1 MIEWTGFRF
10 PKGQPRV
17 VAKIEKAR
25 TAAQEERDCRAK
37 VDARDGR
44 RCFVDGCRLKATEKH
59 HIVSR
64 SVRGKTEWNS
74 SDILSACQRH
84 HSMFKAGLIRVE
96 GNPDVARVKVFLT
109 ALGTAAKIKL
119 PRGQGEL

>member
-1 MIEWTGFRF
+1 MGIDYTGFLF
-10 PKGQPRV
+10 GKGQPRV

-25 TAAQEERDCRAK
+25 TTAKEERECRAN

-44 RCFVDGCRLKATEKH
+44 RCFWPGCQKKAGEKH
-59 HIVSR
+59 HILSR
-64 SVRGKTEWNS
+64 SVRGKTQWVT
-74 SDILSACQRH
+74 SDILSACATH
-84 HSMFKAGLIRVE
+84 HGYFKAGLIRVE

-119 PRGQGEL
+119 PRGQP